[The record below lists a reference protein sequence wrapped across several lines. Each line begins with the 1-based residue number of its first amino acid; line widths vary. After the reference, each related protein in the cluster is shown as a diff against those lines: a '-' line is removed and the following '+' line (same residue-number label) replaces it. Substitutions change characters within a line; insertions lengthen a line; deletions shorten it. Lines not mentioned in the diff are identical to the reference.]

1 MVVLEVEDETQKKWD
16 CESILSTYS
25 NCYNHPKLIEEPKK
39 RRSAAKISINPKTGL
54 PMNTLGSDSGKLTM
68 KSLAKHELDAR

>member
-1 MVVLEVEDETQKKWD
+1 MVELEVEDETQKKWD

-39 RRSAAKISINPKTGL
+39 HKAAAKISINPKTGL
-54 PMNTLGSDSGKLTM
+54 PMNVLGADGSKLTM
-68 KSLAKHELDAR
+68 KSLGKLEQEGR